1 MYHVRYVCTLRSA
14 LYVYAGK
21 TFDVRSRAVYD
32 ILCIMARLR
41 NNRIVFVFFF
51 LFFFITFQRALE
63 LLAAELHLYNDEFPF
78 HALRVS
84 SHNDHSR
91 MLFVWA

>member
-21 TFDVRSRAVYD
+21 TFDVRSCAVYD

-51 LFFFITFQRALE
+51 FFFYYFSASVGTFSSRVTFVQR
-63 LLAAELHLYNDEFPF
+63 
-78 HALRVS
+78 
-84 SHNDHSR
+84 
-91 MLFVWA
+91 